1 MAQRPILY
9 SFRRCP
15 YAIRARL
22 ALDASAQPCELREV
36 ALRDKPL
43 EMVNA
48 SAKATVPVLIDEQG
62 TVFDESL
69 DIMLWTLRRHD
80 PESWLR
86 PERGDLDSMLQLIEH
101 FDTEFKCH
109 LDRYKYPS
117 RFVDADAAFSRGE
130 ASKSLA
136 MLDEKLKGSGFL
148 LGNRASLADF
158 AIAPFVRQFASVEPE
173 WFERRPWPDMHR
185 WLQSIIGSQRF
196 TRVMRPLKPWMPGT
210 DGVAFPFTD

>member
-22 ALDASAQPCELREV
+22 ALDATAQPCELREV

-62 TVFDESL
+62 TVIDESL

-80 PESWLR
+80 PESGLR
-86 PERGDLDSMLQLIEH
+86 PGRGDLDSMLQLIEH
-101 FDTEFKCH
+101 FDTEFKRH
-109 LDRYKYPS
+109 LDRY
-117 RFVDADAAFSRGE
+117 
-130 ASKSLA
+130 
-136 MLDEKLKGSGFL
+136 
-148 LGNRASLADF
+148 
-158 AIAPFVRQFASVEPE
+158 
-173 WFERRPWPDMHR
+173 
-185 WLQSIIGSQRF
+185 
-196 TRVMRPLKPWMPGT
+196 
-210 DGVAFPFTD
+210 